1 MIYSVKNMLSIFFLI
16 IIFFFTAC
24 SANTLQTSSESRK
37 VEFEQVFAEQ
47 CIEKEIRNSVN
58 KEIDRQRF
66 SVPCSC
72 IATKIATD
80 LPIPDIEKF
89 LDENKSTHTLSILFD
104 QAAYFCVQ
112 KKKLPKSPDLFKRK

>member
-1 MIYSVKNMLSIFFLI
+1 MIYSVKNILSIFFLS

-24 SANTLQTSSESRK
+24 SANTMLASSESRK
-37 VEFEQVFAEQ
+37 IEFEQVFAEQ

-58 KEIDRQRF
+58 REIDRRRF
-66 SVPCSC
+66 SAPCSC
-72 IATKIATD
+72 IAKKIATD
-80 LPIPDIEKF
+80 LPVPDIEKF

-112 KKKLPKSPDLFKRK
+112 NKKRPKSPDLFKRK